1 MTPPWPTLSCFF
13 GKQNLLSFLENPQCK
28 GSTLPG
34 TWAGLVLLVF
44 ESLTTLSLSVLQWD
58 YIPGLDVPV
67 SETGEKD
74 SPASS
79 PVHRPTRKA
88 RGTTPSAAKPDP
100 GPETIT
106 VSDDSGDEAK
116 AKKHGSE
123 DQHNE

>member
-1 MTPPWPTLSCFF
+1 MFEPLV
-13 GKQNLLSFLENPQCK
+13 
-28 GSTLPG
+28 TLP
-34 TWAGLVLLVF
+34 LL
-44 ESLTTLSLSVLQWD
+44 VLQWD
-58 YIPGLDVPV
+58 HIPGLDVPV

-88 RGTTPSAAKPDP
+88 RATTPSAAKPDP

-116 AKKHGSE
+116 GKRHGSE
-123 DQHNE
+123 YQHKE